1 MEQQDNNPIDEQPI
15 TEQPTDN
22 QPAADEPTNDQHPQP
37 EACTTLSRHM
47 LKKQYRLIIGELP
60 KLLPIAYLLMIAIG
74 MIFNY
79 YKYSGFGINI
89 FQYASVFDFLIAP
102 FEDYIILLFT
112 LISLLLSCL
121 VYLIDQWT
129 EKKYPRAYKLL
140 SFNTSTKKHYGLIR
154 FYLFATVILIYIW
167 IMAIEYGEYAR
178 NKVLKQQDIHVVY
191 YNNETAAG
199 KQIGKTSD
207 VLFLLDAGGVTK
219 AIPLST
225 SVKEIRY
232 NTIADY

>member
-1 MEQQDNNPIDEQPI
+1 MEQQYNNPITDQPA
-15 TEQPTDN
+15 DN
-22 QPAADEPTNDQHPQP
+22 QPAAEEHPQP
-37 EACTTLSRHM
+37 EACTTLSRDM
-47 LKKQYRLIIGELP
+47 LKKQYRLILGELP
-60 KLLPIAYLLMIAIG
+60 KLLPIAYLVMIAIG

-79 YKYSGFGINI
+79 YKYRPFGINI

-102 FEDYIILLFT
+102 FEDYIIILFT

-129 EKKYPRAYKLL
+129 EKKYPHAYKLL

-191 YNNETAAG
+191 YNNETTAG

-207 VLFLLDAGGVTK
+207 VLFLLDARGVTK
-219 AIPLST
+219 AIPLSA

-232 NTIADY
+232 NTIADH